1 MIYCFF
7 FLPELGQHLSGLI
20 WAVML
25 VSAAI
30 VITLPR
36 ESGVRTFVA
45 STILRMIFSVG
56 PEPTLLILGTITV
69 SHVTVLYLTL
79 TFLTWR
85 IWWANNASRWQM
97 GFNSAYEGLKD
108 EQQNCFKNIT
118 VIRIRYGPRSCQWAG
133 TLKCPVPS
141 FFLVA
146 CKWRLVGQFA
156 YCCIWMLT
164 ESRVCSYYQE
174 TCQFQR
180 FIQYFDER
188 QNSWLRGT
196 SLTIPAP
203 VMDHHQQFFDRGLKF
218 AKLLFSCFLHS
229 PADHYFNCWEYWL

>member
-56 PEPTLLILGTITV
+56 PEPTLIILGTITV

-79 TFLTWR
+79 NLPTTT
-85 IWWANNASRWQM
+85 IVAPPSNASKWQM
-97 GFNSAYEGLKD
+97 GFNSVFKGLMNA
-108 EQQNCFKNIT
+108 EYLYLLLPSHYPN
-118 VIRIRYGPRSCQWAG
+118 
-133 TLKCPVPS
+133 LPVK
-141 FFLVA
+141 V
-146 CKWRLVGQFA
+146 
-156 YCCIWMLT
+156 T
-164 ESRVCSYYQE
+164 
-174 TCQFQR
+174 
-180 FIQYFDER
+180 
-188 QNSWLRGT
+188 
-196 SLTIPAP
+196 
-203 VMDHHQQFFDRGLKF
+203 
-218 AKLLFSCFLHS
+218 
-229 PADHYFNCWEYWL
+229 YFNP